1 MAANPKVTR
10 IFIMLGILLSATK
23 TRQLKT
29 AWQLT
34 CWFSA
39 KLDNFWGK
47 MAAHLA
53 DKPCSC
59 FEEGRKRSSVLSIPY
74 INLND
79 VQHNNRVTG
88 EIETLWVILYIK
100 ISEKAASHHE
110 IKSVLQGNILYCC

>member
-1 MAANPKVTR
+1 
-10 IFIMLGILLSATK
+10 
-23 TRQLKT
+23 
-29 AWQLT
+29 
-34 CWFSA
+34 
-39 KLDNFWGK
+39 